1 MKQIALM
8 VLAMVLIF
16 AAVAHCNPFVVC
28 DPQAGVQY
36 YKVTGPAW
44 TTSPVTAQAD
54 GSIKMDVATST
65 VGVNSLTFAACRGD
79 AIWGEAC
86 SATVPFSFARPVAV
100 VTPTLPANIRL
111 TP

>member
-1 MKQIALM
+1 MKRIILITLSILLSST
-8 VLAMVLIF
+8 VAM
-16 AAVAHCNPFVVC
+16 AAPFIVC
-28 DPQAGVQY
+28 DPQTGVQY

-54 GSIKMDVATST
+54 GSIKVDVATST

-86 SATVPFSFARPVAV
+86 STFVPFVFTRPVAPV
-100 VTPTLPANIRL
+100 APTLPANIRL

>member
-1 MKQIALM
+1 MKRIILVILSILLSSTVVMA
-8 VLAMVLIF
+8 
-16 AAVAHCNPFVVC
+16 NPFIVC
-28 DPQAGVQY
+28 DPKAGVQY

-54 GSIKMDVATST
+54 GSIKVDVATST
-65 VGVNSLTFAACRGD
+65 VGVNSLTFAACKGD

-86 SATVPFSFARPVAV
+86 STTVPFSFTRPVV
-100 VTPTLPANIRL
+100 PTAPTTPANIRL

>member
-1 MKQIALM
+1 MKRII
-8 VLAMVLIF
+8 LAILSILLSST
-16 AAVAHCNPFVVC
+16 VAMSNPFVVC

-44 TTSPVTAQAD
+44 VASPVTAQAD
-54 GSIKMDVATST
+54 GSIKMDIATSP
-65 VGVNSLTFAACRGD
+65 VGTNSLTFAACKGD

-86 SATVPFSFARPVAV
+86 SATVPFSFVRPAAV
-100 VTPTLPANIRL
+100 VAPTLPANIRL